1 MTTRKEDTYHGASF
15 NLPVGEGSHEVLLKV
30 TGWGFSCLIDVRSIV
45 AIIRELLKHIDEE
58 RCVGVME
65 IYSGKL
71 VMVAKK
77 EVQVVCVD
85 VGAVSSPK
93 LFHSASLMGDRFHK
107 YIAMPRKWYPQ
118 DISPIEQHNVSQCY
132 KVGKVMDIE
141 FHSVEEE
148 KGPAA
153 GPSKSI
159 TQYNELG
166 HHVNQFLDGIG
177 DECRHIWTTY
187 NNRWTAT
194 RLGDPLQIEREIQLY
209 GKSFFQDVPY
219 KVKGSIPS
227 IIPPLKV
234 RSFYFSGNYS
244 WGLFTGPKFTGD
256 TICFL
261 PRIEGREWGI
271 TAFSMFVFPVKSVEE
286 GC

>member
-1 MTTRKEDTYHGASF
+1 MEAKTFLLIAFYAAITLFRTCLANGQDLVAPSD
-15 NLPVGEGSHEVLLKV
+15 GE
-30 TGWGFSCLIDVRSIV
+30 
-45 AIIRELLKHIDEE
+45 
-58 RCVGVME
+58 E
-65 IYSGKL
+65 IYFE
-71 VMVAKK
+71 VM
-77 EVQVVCVD
+77 
-85 VGAVSSPK
+85 G
-93 LFHSASLMGDRFHK
+93 F
-107 YIAMPRKWYPQ
+107 
-118 DISPIEQHNVSQCY
+118 
-132 KVGKVMDIE
+132 
-141 FHSVEEE
+141 
-148 KGPAA
+148 
-153 GPSKSI
+153 I